1 MIGKKIRANASYPIQ
16 SPGKVAFFIISAL
29 IVLLY
34 VGGFVI
40 ASSL

>member
-16 SPGKVAFFIISAL
+16 SPGKTALLVMAAL
-29 IVLLY
+29 ILLLY

>member
-16 SPGKVAFFIISAL
+16 SPGKIAFLIIASFII
-29 IVLLY
+29 LLY
-34 VGGFVI
+34 IGGFVI

>member
-1 MIGKKIRANASYPIQ
+1 MIGDKISANASYPIR
-16 SPGKVAFFIISAL
+16 SPTTVAYLILAFL

>member
-1 MIGKKIRANASYPIQ
+1 MIGKNLRANASYPIQ
-16 SPGKVAFFIISAL
+16 SPGKTAFLIITAI

-34 VGGFVI
+34 VGGFVL